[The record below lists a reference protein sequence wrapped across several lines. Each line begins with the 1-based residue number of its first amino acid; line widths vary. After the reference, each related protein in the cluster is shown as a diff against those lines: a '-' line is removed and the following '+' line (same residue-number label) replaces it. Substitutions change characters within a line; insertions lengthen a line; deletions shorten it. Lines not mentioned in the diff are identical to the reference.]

1 MYLLLAVIRDVTG
14 LRRVIDDQAGTFPK
28 YFERNQQIGAGSD
41 KVDHQRKQRH
51 GAGRAPRAQSNF
63 SCADSSAAPAARQ
76 TASTAALSP
85 QCAGP
90 PG

>member
-28 YFERNQQIGAGSD
+28 YFERNQQIRAGSD

-51 GAGRAPRAQSNF
+51 GAGIGANKQDAAKPQHRKGARTPHRYAF
-63 SCADSSAAPAARQ
+63 LLSAA
-76 TASTAALSP
+76 
-85 QCAGP
+85 
-90 PG
+90 